1 MGLEDG
7 QEIVRM
13 DMHTHTHEV
22 SRLEVVE
29 TGRRRRWTDEAKL
42 RIIAESE
49 RGPRLVST
57 TARRH
62 GISPSQLFGWRREFG
77 VGGSRAAT
85 PEPTFLSV
93 SVHSADAS
101 AAGKTLPAAEPSRV
115 EIELS
120 CGRIVRVDAGIDQKA
135 LGRILDV
142 VDRRR

>member
-1 MGLEDG
+1 
-7 QEIVRM
+7 M
-13 DMHTHTHEV
+13 DMHTHSHEV

-77 VGGSRAAT
+77 LGGSRGPT
-85 PEPTFLSV
+85 PEPTFLPV
-93 SVHSADAS
+93 SVHSADAA
-101 AAGKTLPAAEPSRV
+101 AAGKTSPAAEPSRV
-115 EIELS
+115 EIGLA
-120 CGRIVRVDAGIDQKA
+120 CGRIVRVDAGIDGKA
-135 LGRILDV
+135 LARILDV

>member
-1 MGLEDG
+1 MRLECG

-22 SRLEVVE
+22 ARLEVVD

-49 RGPRLVST
+49 GGPRLVSA

-77 VGGSRAAT
+77 LGGSWAAAQ
-85 PEPTFLSV
+85 EPSFLPV

-120 CGRIVRVDAGIDQKA
+120 CGRIVRVDAGIDGKA
-135 LGRILDV
+135 LARILDV

>member
-1 MGLEDG
+1 
-7 QEIVRM
+7 M

-22 SRLEVVE
+22 SRLDVVD

-49 RGPRLVST
+49 GGPRLVSA

-77 VGGSRAAT
+77 LGGSRVPAA
-85 PEPTFLSV
+85 PEPTFLPI
-93 SVHSADAS
+93 SVHSADAA
-101 AAGKTLPAAEPSRV
+101 AAGKTLPAPEPSRV

-135 LGRILDV
+135 LARILDV